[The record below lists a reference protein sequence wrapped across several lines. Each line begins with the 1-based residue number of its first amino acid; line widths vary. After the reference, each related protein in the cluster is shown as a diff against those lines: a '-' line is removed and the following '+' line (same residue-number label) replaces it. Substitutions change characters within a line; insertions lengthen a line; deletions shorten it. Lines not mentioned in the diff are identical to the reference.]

1 MDRRVATLCSYGDRV
16 EAPSL
21 RERSKVRR
29 REAIQRSAVRL
40 FAERGYDGATIAD
53 IAEDA
58 EVAPRTVSMYFSSK
72 LDLAMSTSSDIAE
85 RLTAVISTHPEL
97 SFTEAVD
104 RWLTGEAA
112 SLDPE
117 LAELTAAM
125 FDANPGLRTF
135 SGTYIAESARV
146 AMPVFVAQLGLAPDD
161 PLVPIVGAA
170 VSGALTAY
178 VATAQRSTVAPEVH
192 QSFMRY
198 LRAIIEAARPT

>member
-1 MDRRVATLCSYGDRV
+1 MDAS
-16 EAPSL
+16 SL
-21 RERSKVRR
+21 RERSKARR
-29 REAIQRSAVRL
+29 RDAIQRSAVRL

-58 EVAPRTVSMYFSSK
+58 EVAPRTVSMYFPSK
-72 LDLAMSTSSDIAE
+72 LDIAMSTSSDVAE
-85 RLTAVISTHPEL
+85 RLTAMISTHPEL
-97 SFTEAVD
+97 PFTEAVD

-117 LAELTAAM
+117 LAELTTAM

-146 AMPVFVAQLGLAPDD
+146 AGPALLAQLGVAPGD
-161 PLVPIVGAA
+161 PLVPVVGAA
-170 VSGALTAY
+170 VGSAISAYLT
-178 VATAQRSTVAPEVH
+178 TAQKAAVAPEVH